1 VSLSEKPPEDEEHAR
16 EKQQAAERA
25 VTYVT
30 SGMVVGLGAGTTAV
44 LATRLIGQLLQEGR
58 LRDIVGF
65 PCSSAIE
72 ADTGDDPV

>member
-1 VSLSEKPPEDEEHAR
+1 
-16 EKQQAAERA
+16 
-25 VTYVT
+25 
-30 SGMVVGLGAGTTAV
+30 MVVGLGAGTTAV